1 MGRTAAAVALA
12 LSLGLLAVGC
22 SKDPSTP
29 AYWEDQL
36 DAAQRPSEKVRV
48 LETLRSS
55 KRLDKR
61 FAPMLNAR
69 LASEKSPETRA
80 VIARALGELK
90 DSSSVEPL
98 AAALDVNTA
107 DGATSRMNAAIAQA
121 LGDIKDPKG
130 ATALISLL
138 RSRDD
143 YVRQD
148 AIASLGELRA
158 QAAVPTLVEL
168 ALDDKSPPAVNRR
181 AIVALGEIGDARAVP
196 TLLKAMF
203 KQRGNT
209 VFAQEASYSLFQVG
223 KPAADA
229 LTTVLE
235 GKDRELSSWAR
246 ANDVVDAVVL
256 VRAAESLGDFRATSA
271 EPALVKQLS
280 YRTSAP
286 EQTLYARMA
295 AASTLGKMRSAQ
307 GRNALE
313 TMLDESEPLARAEY
327 ARALVLIGGREA
339 IPALQRSAGHGPW
352 EARQY
357 AIGALGM
364 LGDERDQATMDR
376 IAADEPKATAGD
388 CKRYGCNLPVDEV
401 AANRLKTV
409 KVFQAPLR
417 AAAQCKAAMDCWVSK
432 LGDAEGPVRQRAA
445 LELGRMG
452 KSDAVKALADH
463 LADKEPETRA
473 AVLQALMWLV
483 QGDAAAAEQLGP
495 MLPRLEQQVAADRG
509 RQDYAA
515 TSEQLRRLITEVR
528 RRGGRA

>member
-1 MGRTAAAVALA
+1 MGRTATAVALA
-12 LSLGLLAVGC
+12 LSLGLLASGC
-22 SKDPSTP
+22 SKDPGTP

-48 LETLRSS
+48 LEMLRQS

-90 DSSSVEPL
+90 DPSSVEPL
-98 AAALDVNTA
+98 SNSLEVNTA

-121 LGDIKDPKG
+121 LGDIKDPRG
-130 ATALISLL
+130 APALIALL

-148 AIASLGELRA
+148 AIAALGELKA

-181 AIVALGEIGDARAVP
+181 AIVALGEVGDPRAVP

-209 VFAQEASYSLFQVG
+209 VFAQEASFALFQIG

-235 GKDRELSSWAR
+235 GKDRDLTAWAR
-246 ANDVVDAVVL
+246 ANDVVEAVVL
-256 VRAAESLGDFRATSA
+256 VRAAESLGDFRATAA
-271 EPALVKQLS
+271 EPALVRQLA

-295 AASTLGKMRSAQ
+295 AASTLGKMRSGE
-307 GRNALE
+307 GRKALE
-313 TMLDESEPLARAEY
+313 GMLEETEPLARAEY
-327 ARALVLIGGREA
+327 ARALVLIGGRDA
-339 IPALQRSAGHGPW
+339 VGALQRSAAHGPW

-364 LGDERDQATMDR
+364 LGDERDQPTMDR
-376 IAADEPKATAGD
+376 VAADEPKLTAAD
-388 CKRYGCNLPVDEV
+388 CKRYGCNLPVEEV
-401 AANRLKTV
+401 ASNRLKTV
-409 KVFQAPLR
+409 KVFQSPLK
-417 AAAQCKAAMDCWVSK
+417 AAAQCKADAQCWTTK

-445 LELGRMG
+445 LELGRLG
-452 KSDAVKALADH
+452 KGQAVTTLAEH
-463 LADKEPETRA
+463 LGDKEPETRA

-483 QGDAAAAEQLGP
+483 QGDSGAARQLVP
-495 MLPRLEQQVAADRG
+495 LLPKLEQQVAADRG
-509 RQDYAA
+509 RQDYVA
-515 TSEQLRRLITEVR
+515 TNEQLRRLITEVR
-528 RRGGRA
+528 RRGEQA

>member
-1 MGRTAAAVALA
+1 MGRTLRRALA
-12 LSLGLLAVGC
+12 LSLGLLVAGC

-90 DSSSVEPL
+90 DPSSVDPL

-121 LGDIKDPKG
+121 LGDIRDPR
-130 ATALISLL
+130 AAPALLALL

-148 AIASLGELRA
+148 AIAALGELRA
-158 QAAVPTLVEL
+158 PAAVPTLAEL
-168 ALDDKSPPAVNRR
+168 ALDDRSPPAVNRR
-181 AIVALGEIGDARAVP
+181 AIVALGEIGDPRAIP

-209 VFAQEASYSLFQVG
+209 VFAQEASFSLFEIG
-223 KPAADA
+223 KPSADA
-229 LTTVLE
+229 LIHVLE
-235 GKDRELSSWAR
+235 GKDRDLAAWAR
-246 ANDVVDAVVL
+246 SNEVADAVVL
-256 VRAAESLGDFRATSA
+256 VRTAESLGDFRATAA
-271 EPALVKQLS
+271 EPALIKQLG
-280 YRTSAP
+280 YRTAAP

-295 AASTLGKMRSAQ
+295 AASTLGKMRSAE
-307 GRNALE
+307 GRKALE
-313 TMLDESEPLARAEY
+313 PMLDEPEPLARAEY

-339 IPALQRSAGHGPW
+339 LPALQRSAGHGPW

-357 AIGALGM
+357 SVGAIGM
-364 LGDERDQATMDR
+364 LGDERDLPTMER
-376 IAADEPKATAGD
+376 LAADEPKLTAAD

-409 KVFQAPLR
+409 RAFQAPMK
-417 AAAQCKAAMDCWVSK
+417 AAAQCKASVDCWTGK
-432 LGDAEGPVRQRAA
+432 LGDPDGPVRQRAA
-445 LELGRMG
+445 LELGRLG
-452 KSDAVKALADH
+452 KFEAVAKLADH
-463 LADKEPETRA
+463 IGAKEAETRA

-483 QGDAAAAEQLGP
+483 QGDVAAARQLMP
-495 MLPRLEQQVAADRG
+495 MLSRFDQQVATDRG

-515 TSEQLRRLITEVR
+515 TSEELRRLIVEVR
-528 RRGGRA
+528 RRGEQA

>member
-12 LSLGLLAVGC
+12 LSLSLLAVGC
-22 SKDPSTP
+22 SKDPGTP
-29 AYWEDQL
+29 GYWEDQL

-90 DSSSVEPL
+90 DPSSVEPL

-121 LGDIKDPKG
+121 LGDIKDPRG
-130 ATALISLL
+130 ATALIALL

-148 AIASLGELRA
+148 AIAALGEIRA
-158 QAAVPTLVEL
+158 PAAVPTLVEL

-181 AIVALGEIGDARAVP
+181 AIVALGDVGDPRGIP
-196 TLLKAMF
+196 TVLKAMF

-209 VFAQEASYSLFQVG
+209 VFAQEASFSLFQIG
-223 KPAADA
+223 KPAAEA
-229 LTTVLE
+229 LTLVLE
-235 GKDRELSSWAR
+235 GKDRDLSAWTRS
-246 ANDVVDAVVL
+246 NDVADAVVL
-256 VRAAESLGDFRATSA
+256 VRAAESLGDFRATGA
-271 EPALVKQLS
+271 EAALVKQLS
-280 YRTSAP
+280 YKTSAP

-295 AASTLGKMRSAQ
+295 AASTLGKMRSSE
-307 GRNALE
+307 GRKALE
-313 TMLDESEPLARAEY
+313 TMLEEPEPLARAEY
-327 ARALVLIGGREA
+327 ARSLVLIGGREA
-339 IPALQRSAGHGPW
+339 LPALQRSAAHGPW

-364 LGDERDQATMDR
+364 LGDERDQAAMDR
-376 IAADEPKATAGD
+376 IVADEPKATAAD
-388 CKRYGCNLPVDEV
+388 CKRYGCNLPVEEV

-409 KVFQAPLR
+409 KIFQSPLK
-417 AAAQCKAAMDCWVSK
+417 AAAQCKAAMACWTSK
-432 LGDAEGPVRQRAA
+432 LGDGEGPVRQRAA

-452 KSDAVKALADH
+452 KSEAVKPLTER
-463 LADKEPETRA
+463 LSDKEPETRA

-483 QGDAAAAEQLGP
+483 QGDTAAARQLVP
-495 MLPRLEQQVAADRG
+495 LLPRLEQQVSTDRG

-515 TSEQLRRLITEVR
+515 TNEQLRRLVIEVR
-528 RRGGRA
+528 RRGEQA

>member
-1 MGRTAAAVALA
+1 MGRTLRRALA
-12 LSLGLLAVGC
+12 LTLGLLVAGC

-29 AYWEDQL
+29 GYWEDQL

-48 LETLRSS
+48 LDTLRSS

-80 VIARALGELK
+80 VIARALGELR
-90 DSSSVEPL
+90 DPSSVDPL

-121 LGDIKDPKG
+121 LGDIRDPR
-130 ATALISLL
+130 AIPALISLL

-148 AIASLGELRA
+148 AIGALGELRA

-181 AIVALGEIGDARAVP
+181 AIIALGEIGDPRAVP
-196 TLLKAMF
+196 ALLKAMF

-209 VFAQEASYSLFQVG
+209 VFAQEASYSLFQIG
-223 KPAADA
+223 KPAAEA
-229 LTTVLE
+229 LTAVLE
-235 GKDRELSSWAR
+235 GRDRELSGWAR
-246 ANDVVDAVVL
+246 SNDVVDAVVL
-256 VRAAESLGDFRATSA
+256 VRAAESLGDFRAGGA
-271 EPALVKQLS
+271 EPALVKQLN
-280 YRTSAP
+280 YRTAAP

-295 AASTLGKMRSAQ
+295 AASTLGKMRSTE
-307 GRNALE
+307 GRRALE
-313 TMLDESEPLARAEY
+313 AMLEESEPLARAEY
-327 ARALVLIGGREA
+327 ARALVLIGGRDSV
-339 IPALQRSAGHGPW
+339 PALLKSAGHGPW

-364 LGDERDQATMDR
+364 LGDDRDQPSMDR
-376 IAADEPKATAGD
+376 IAADEPKLTAAD
-388 CKRYGCNLPVDEV
+388 CKRYGCNLPVEEV

-409 KVFQAPLR
+409 KVFQSPLK
-417 AAAQCKAAMDCWVSK
+417 AAAQCKVQADCWTSK

-445 LELGRMG
+445 LELGRLG
-452 KSDAVKALADH
+452 KASAVGPLAEH
-463 LADKEPETRA
+463 LSDKEPETRA

-483 QGDAAAAEQLGP
+483 QGDAAAARQLRP
-495 MLPRLEQQVAADRG
+495 MLPKLEQQVASDRG

-515 TSEQLRRLITEVR
+515 TNEELRRLITEVR
-528 RRGGRA
+528 RRGEQA

>member
-1 MGRTAAAVALA
+1 MGRTATAVALA
-12 LSLGLLAVGC
+12 LSLGLLAAGC

-29 AYWEDQL
+29 EYWEAQL

-90 DSSSVEPL
+90 DP
-98 AAALDVNTA
+98 
-107 DGATSRMNAAIAQA
+107 R
-121 LGDIKDPKG
+121 G
-130 ATALISLL
+130 ATALIALL

-148 AIASLGELRA
+148 AIAALGELHA

-181 AIVALGEIGDARAVP
+181 SIVALGEIRDPRAIP
-196 TLLKAMF
+196 ALLKAMF

-209 VFAQEASYSLFQVG
+209 VFAQEASYSLFQIG
-223 KPAADA
+223 KPAAGA
-229 LTTVLE
+229 LTAVLE
-235 GKDRELSSWAR
+235 GKDRELTAWAR
-246 ANDVVDAVVL
+246 ANDVVEAVVL

-280 YRTSAP
+280 YKTTAP

-313 TMLDESEPLARAEY
+313 ALLDESEPLARAEY
-327 ARALVLIGGREA
+327 ARALVLIGGRDA

-352 EARQY
+352 
-357 AIGALGM
+357 
-364 LGDERDQATMDR
+364 
-376 IAADEPKATAGD
+376 
-388 CKRYGCNLPVDEV
+388 
-401 AANRLKTV
+401 
-409 KVFQAPLR
+409 
-417 AAAQCKAAMDCWVSK
+417 
-432 LGDAEGPVRQRAA
+432 
-445 LELGRMG
+445 
-452 KSDAVKALADH
+452 
-463 LADKEPETRA
+463 
-473 AVLQALMWLV
+473 
-483 QGDAAAAEQLGP
+483 
-495 MLPRLEQQVAADRG
+495 
-509 RQDYAA
+509 
-515 TSEQLRRLITEVR
+515 
-528 RRGGRA
+528 

>member
-12 LSLGLLAVGC
+12 LSLSLLAVGC
-22 SKDPSTP
+22 SKDPGTP

-90 DSSSVEPL
+90 DPSSVEPL

-121 LGDIKDPKG
+121 LGDIKDPRG

-148 AIASLGELRA
+148 AIGALGELRA

-181 AIVALGEIGDARAVP
+181 AIVALGDIGDPRAVP

-203 KQRGNT
+203 KQRGNA
-209 VFAQEASYSLFQVG
+209 VFASEASFSLFQIG

-229 LTTVLE
+229 LTAVLE
-235 GKDRELSSWAR
+235 GKDRDLAAWAR

-280 YRTSAP
+280 YKTSAP

-295 AASTLGKMRSAQ
+295 AASTLGKMRSAAGPQ
-307 GRNALE
+307 RAGDDARR
-313 TMLDESEPLARAEY
+313 ARA
-327 ARALVLIGGREA
+327 ARPRRVRPRPGAHRRPRGDPGAAALGSPRPVGGAPVRHRRA
-339 IPALQRSAGHGPW
+339 GDARRRARSADHGP
-352 EARQY
+352 AGRRRAQGSPPPT
-357 AIGALGM
+357 AS
-364 LGDERDQATMDR
+364 AT
-376 IAADEPKATAGD
+376 
-388 CKRYGCNLPVDEV
+388 
-401 AANRLKTV
+401 
-409 KVFQAPLR
+409 
-417 AAAQCKAAMDCWVSK
+417 
-432 LGDAEGPVRQRAA
+432 
-445 LELGRMG
+445 
-452 KSDAVKALADH
+452 
-463 LADKEPETRA
+463 
-473 AVLQALMWLV
+473 
-483 QGDAAAAEQLGP
+483 
-495 MLPRLEQQVAADRG
+495 
-509 RQDYAA
+509 AA
-515 TSEQLRRLITEVR
+515 TSRSTRWPRT
-528 RRGGRA
+528 G

>member
-1 MGRTAAAVALA
+1 MGRTLRCALA

-90 DSSSVEPL
+90 DPSSVEPL
-98 AAALDVNTA
+98 AASLDVNTA

-121 LGDIKDPKG
+121 LGDIRDPRG
-130 ATALISLL
+130 APALISLL

-148 AIASLGELRA
+148 AIAALGELRA
-158 QAAVPTLVEL
+158 TAAVPTLVEL

-181 AIVALGEIGDARAVP
+181 AIVALGEVGDPRAIP

-209 VFAQEASYSLFQVG
+209 VFAQEASYSLFQIG

-229 LTTVLE
+229 LTAVLE
-235 GKDRELSSWAR
+235 GRDRDLAAWAR
-246 ANDVVDAVVL
+246 ANDVVEAVVL
-256 VRAAESLGDFRATSA
+256 VRAAESLGDFATTTA
-271 EPALVKQLS
+271 EPALVRQLS
-280 YRTSAP
+280 YRTAAP

-295 AASTLGKMRSAQ
+295 AASTLGKMRSAA
-307 GRNALE
+307 GRAALE
-313 TMLDESEPLARAEY
+313 GMLDEPEPLARAEY

-339 IPALQRSAGHGPW
+339 VPALQRSAGHGPW

-364 LGDERDQATMDR
+364 LGDERDQPTMDR
-376 IAADEPKATAGD
+376 IAADEPKLTAAD
-388 CKRYGCNLPVDEV
+388 CKRYGCNLPVEEV

-409 KVFQAPLR
+409 KIFQAPLR
-417 AAAQCKAAMDCWVSK
+417 AAGQCKASLDCWAGK
-432 LGDAEGPVRQRAA
+432 LGDPDGPVRQRAA

-452 KSDAVKALADH
+452 KAQAVMSLSDH

-483 QGDAAAAEQLGP
+483 QGDGAAARQLVP
-495 MLPRLEQQVAADRG
+495 LLPKMEQQLSSDRG

-528 RRGGRA
+528 RRGEQA

>member
-1 MGRTAAAVALA
+1 MGRTATAVALA

-29 AYWEDQL
+29 EYWEAQL

-90 DSSSVEPL
+90 DPSSVEPL
-98 AAALDVNTA
+98 AAALDVNTS

-121 LGDIKDPKG
+121 LGDIKDPRG
-130 ATALISLL
+130 STALISLL

-148 AIASLGELRA
+148 AIAALGELRA

-181 AIVALGEIGDARAVP
+181 AIVALGDIGDPRAVP

-209 VFAQEASYSLFQVG
+209 VFAQEASFALFQVG

-229 LTTVLE
+229 LTSVLE

-246 ANDVVDAVVL
+246 SNDVVEAVVL

-271 EPALVKQLS
+271 EPALVRQLS
-280 YRTSAP
+280 YKTTAP

-313 TMLDESEPLARAEY
+313 KMLDEPEPLARAEY

-339 IPALQRSAGHGPW
+339 LPALQRSAGQGPW

-364 LGDERDQATMDR
+364 LGDERDQPTMDR
-376 IAADEPKATAGD
+376 IAADEPKATAAD
-388 CKRYGCNLPVDEV
+388 CKRYGCNLPVEEV

-409 KVFQAPLR
+409 KIFQGPLK
-417 AAAQCKAAMDCWVSK
+417 AAAQCKAAADCWTSK
-432 LGDAEGPVRQRAA
+432 LGDGDGPVRQRAA

-452 KSDAVKALADH
+452 KAEAVKPLSDR
-463 LADKEPETRA
+463 LSDKEPETRA

-483 QGDAAAAEQLGP
+483 QGDTAAARQLVP
-495 MLPRLEQQVAADRG
+495 LIPKLEQQVAADRG

-515 TSEQLRRLITEVR
+515 TNEQLRRLITEVR
-528 RRGGRA
+528 RRGEQA

>member
-1 MGRTAAAVALA
+1 MGRTATAVALA
-12 LSLGLLAVGC
+12 LSLGVLAVGC

-29 AYWEDQL
+29 EYWEAQL

-80 VIARALGELK
+80 VIARALGELR
-90 DSSSVEPL
+90 DPSSVEPL
-98 AAALDVNTA
+98 SAALDVNTA

-121 LGDIKDPKG
+121 LGDIKDPRG

-148 AIASLGELRA
+148 AIAALGELRA

-181 AIVALGEIGDARAVP
+181 AIVALGEIGDPRAVP

-209 VFAQEASYSLFQVG
+209 VFAQEASFSLFQVG

-229 LTTVLE
+229 LTAVLE

-246 ANDVVDAVVL
+246 SNDVVEAVVL

-280 YRTSAP
+280 YKTTAP

-313 TMLDESEPLARAEY
+313 NMLEESEPLARAEY
-327 ARALVLIGGREA
+327 ALSLIH
-339 IPALQRSAGHGPW
+339 I
-352 EARQY
+352 
-357 AIGALGM
+357 
-364 LGDERDQATMDR
+364 
-376 IAADEPKATAGD
+376 
-388 CKRYGCNLPVDEV
+388 
-401 AANRLKTV
+401 
-409 KVFQAPLR
+409 
-417 AAAQCKAAMDCWVSK
+417 
-432 LGDAEGPVRQRAA
+432 
-445 LELGRMG
+445 
-452 KSDAVKALADH
+452 
-463 LADKEPETRA
+463 
-473 AVLQALMWLV
+473 
-483 QGDAAAAEQLGP
+483 
-495 MLPRLEQQVAADRG
+495 
-509 RQDYAA
+509 
-515 TSEQLRRLITEVR
+515 
-528 RRGGRA
+528 

>member
-1 MGRTAAAVALA
+1 MARQRSEGR
-12 LSLGLLAVGC
+12 
-22 SKDPSTP
+22 
-29 AYWEDQL
+29 
-36 DAAQRPSEKVRV
+36 VR
-48 LETLRSS
+48 
-55 KRLDKR
+55 
-61 FAPMLNAR
+61 
-69 LASEKSPETRA
+69 PETRA

-90 DSSSVEPL
+90 DPSSVDPL

-121 LGDIKDPKG
+121 LGDIKDPRG
-130 ATALISLL
+130 PPRSSRCSAAATTTSARTPSP
-138 RSRDD
+138 RWRK
-143 YVRQD
+143 
-148 AIASLGELRA
+148 LRA

-181 AIVALGEIGDARAVP
+181 SIVALGEMGDPRAVP

-209 VFAQEASYSLFQVG
+209 VFAQEASYSLFQIG
-223 KPAADA
+223 KPAANA
-229 LTTVLE
+229 LTAVLE
-235 GKDRELSSWAR
+235 GKDKDLSSWAR

-256 VRAAESLGDFRATSA
+256 VRSAESLGDFRATSA

-295 AASTLGKMRSAQ
+295 AASALGKMRSAQ

-339 IPALQRSAGHGPW
+339 IPALQRSAAHGPW

-364 LGDERDQATMDR
+364 LGDERDQPTMDR
-376 IAADEPKATAGD
+376 IAADEPKATASD

-409 KVFQAPLR
+409 KVFQAPLK

-452 KSDAVKALADH
+452 KSEVVKPLGDH

-483 QGDAAAAEQLGP
+483 QGDASAARQLVP
-495 MLPRLEQQVAADRG
+495 LLPKLEQQVSTDRG

-528 RRGGRA
+528 RRAEQA

>member
-1 MGRTAAAVALA
+1 MGRTLRRALA
-12 LSLGLLAVGC
+12 LSLGLLVAGC

-29 AYWEDQL
+29 SYWEDQL

-69 LASEKSPETRA
+69 LASEKSPEVRA

-90 DSSSVEPL
+90 DPSSVDPL

-121 LGDIKDPKG
+121 LGDIKDPR
-130 ATALISLL
+130 AAPALMSLL

-148 AIASLGELRA
+148 AIGALGEIRA
-158 QAAVPTLVEL
+158 QAAVPTLAEL
-168 ALDDKSPPAVNRR
+168 ALDDRSPPAVNRR
-181 AIVALGEIGDARAVP
+181 AIVALGEIGDPRAIP

-209 VFAQEASYSLFQVG
+209 VFAQEASFSLFEVG

-229 LTTVLE
+229 LTQVLE
-235 GKDRELSSWAR
+235 GKDRDLAAWAR
-246 ANDVVDAVVL
+246 SNDVAEAVVL
-256 VRAAESLGDFRATSA
+256 VRTAESLGDFRATSA
-271 EPALVKQLS
+271 EPALIKQLA
-280 YRTSAP
+280 YKTAAP

-295 AASTLGKMRSAQ
+295 AASTLGKMRSAE
-307 GRNALE
+307 GRKALE
-313 TMLDESEPLARAEY
+313 PMLEEPEPLARAEY

-339 IPALQRSAGHGPW
+339 LGALQRSASHGPW
-352 EARQY
+352 DARQY

-364 LGDERDQATMDR
+364 LGDERDMPTMER
-376 IAADEPKATAGD
+376 LAADEPKLTAAD

-409 KVFQAPLR
+409 KTFEAPLR
-417 AAAQCKAAMDCWVSK
+417 AAALCKAAMDCWAGK

-445 LELGRMG
+445 LELGRLG
-452 KSDAVKALADH
+452 KPEAVAKLAEH
-463 LADKEPETRA
+463 LGDKEPETRA
-473 AVLQALMWLV
+473 AVLQGLMWLV
-483 QGDAAAAEQLGP
+483 QGNSAAARQLLP
-495 MLPRLEQQVAADRG
+495 MVPKLEQQVGADRG

-515 TSEQLRRLITEVR
+515 TSEELRRLIVEVR
-528 RRGGRA
+528 RRGEQA

>member
-1 MGRTAAAVALA
+1 MGRTAAAVALG

-22 SKDPSTP
+22 SKDPGTP

-90 DSSSVEPL
+90 DPSSVDPL

-121 LGDIKDPKG
+121 LGDIKDPRG

-158 QAAVPTLVEL
+158 QPAVPTLVEL

-181 AIVALGEIGDARAVP
+181 AIVALGEIGDPRAVP
-196 TLLKAMF
+196 ALLKAMF

-223 KPAADA
+223 KPAAGA
-229 LTTVLE
+229 LTAVLE
-235 GKDRELSSWAR
+235 GKDRELTSWAR
-246 ANDVVDAVVL
+246 ANDVADAVVL

-280 YRTSAP
+280 YKTSAP

-307 GRNALE
+307 GRTALE
-313 TMLDESEPLARAEY
+313 SLLDESEPLARAEY
-327 ARALVLIGGREA
+327 ARALVLIGGRDA
-339 IPALQRSAGHGPW
+339 IPALQ
-352 EARQY
+352 
-357 AIGALGM
+357 
-364 LGDERDQATMDR
+364 
-376 IAADEPKATAGD
+376 K
-388 CKRYGCNLPVDEV
+388 
-401 AANRLKTV
+401 
-409 KVFQAPLR
+409 
-417 AAAQCKAAMDCWVSK
+417 
-432 LGDAEGPVRQRAA
+432 
-445 LELGRMG
+445 
-452 KSDAVKALADH
+452 
-463 LADKEPETRA
+463 
-473 AVLQALMWLV
+473 
-483 QGDAAAAEQLGP
+483 
-495 MLPRLEQQVAADRG
+495 
-509 RQDYAA
+509 
-515 TSEQLRRLITEVR
+515 
-528 RRGGRA
+528 

>member
-12 LSLGLLAVGC
+12 LSWGLLAVGC
-22 SKDPSTP
+22 SKDPGSP

-36 DAAQRPSEKVRV
+36 DAAQRPSEKVRI

-69 LASEKSPETRA
+69 LVSEKSPETRA

-90 DSSSVEPL
+90 DPSSVDPL

-121 LGDIKDPKG
+121 LGDIKDPRG

-148 AIASLGELRA
+148 AIAALGELRS

-168 ALDDKSPPAVNRR
+168 AVDDKSPPAVNRR
-181 AIVALGEIGDARAVP
+181 AIVALGEIGDPRAVP
-196 TLLKAMF
+196 SLLKAMF

-229 LTTVLE
+229 LTAVLE
-235 GKDRELSSWAR
+235 GRTRTSPAGRGPTTWWTPWCWCAPPSR
-246 ANDVVDAVVL
+246 
-256 VRAAESLGDFRATSA
+256 SGDFRATSA

-295 AASTLGKMRSAQ
+295 AASTLGKMRSVQ

-327 ARALVLIGGREA
+327 AAALVLIGGREA
-339 IPALQRSAGHGPW
+339 IPGAA
-352 EARQY
+352 
-357 AIGALGM
+357 ALG
-364 LGDERDQATMDR
+364 RSR
-376 IAADEPKATAGD
+376 
-388 CKRYGCNLPVDEV
+388 PVGG
-401 AANRLKTV
+401 
-409 KVFQAPLR
+409 APVR
-417 AAAQCKAAMDCWVSK
+417 HRRP
-432 LGDAEGPVRQRAA
+432 GDA
-445 LELGRMG
+445 
-452 KSDAVKALADH
+452 
-463 LADKEPETRA
+463 
-473 AVLQALMWLV
+473 
-483 QGDAAAAEQLGP
+483 
-495 MLPRLEQQVAADRG
+495 
-509 RQDYAA
+509 
-515 TSEQLRRLITEVR
+515 R
-528 RRGGRA
+528 RRA